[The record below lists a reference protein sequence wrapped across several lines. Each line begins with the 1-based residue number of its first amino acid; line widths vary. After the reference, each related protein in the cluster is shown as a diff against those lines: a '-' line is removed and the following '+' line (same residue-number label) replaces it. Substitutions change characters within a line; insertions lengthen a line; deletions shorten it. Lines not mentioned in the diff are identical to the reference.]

1 MYEII
6 FYKDE
11 NGKSEVQEYIKE
23 LRSKK
28 ETIKDCRIK
37 YEKIDLYLQLL
48 TRFGLNLGTPYIKH
62 LIRDLWELRP
72 LKDRIVLANL
82 EDNKIILLTH
92 FVKKTRKTPKKE
104 ILRAEKLLN
113 KIREEKNNERK
124 L

>member
-1 MYEII
+1 MYQII

-23 LRSKK
+23 LRDKR
-28 ETIKDCRIK
+28 EIIKDSRIK

-48 TRFGLNLGTPYIKH
+48 TRFGLNLGKPYIRH
-62 LIRDLWELRP
+62 LVKDVWELRP
-72 LKDRIVLANL
+72 LKDRIVLAHL

-92 FVKKTRKTPKKE
+92 FVKKTRKTPKQEVLK
-104 ILRAEKLLN
+104 AEKLLN